1 LTIAG
6 HSLQYTGS
14 ELLGENLSGRQQ
26 MIALNVLLMIVVVAL
41 IAFALAW
48 AIVSDR
54 RSKRA
59 RGGAVSS
66 PDARLHHNLEMPRE
80 MLRARRFGRTPDRRK
95 RGSRTPMS

>member
-41 IAFALAW
+41 IAFALAPQQ
-48 AIVSDR
+48 A
-54 RSKRA
+54 RA
-59 RGGAVSS
+59 
-66 PDARLHHNLEMPRE
+66 
-80 MLRARRFGRTPDRRK
+80 GRC
-95 RGSRTPMS
+95 GLLS

>member
-1 LTIAG
+1 
-6 HSLQYTGS
+6 
-14 ELLGENLSGRQQ
+14 

-59 RGGAVSS
+59 AISP
-66 PDARLHHNLEMPRE
+66 PDAPLHRNLVMPRE
-80 MLRARRFGRTPDRRK
+80 LLRTRRFGRTPARRDR
-95 RGSRTPMS
+95 GPRTPTP